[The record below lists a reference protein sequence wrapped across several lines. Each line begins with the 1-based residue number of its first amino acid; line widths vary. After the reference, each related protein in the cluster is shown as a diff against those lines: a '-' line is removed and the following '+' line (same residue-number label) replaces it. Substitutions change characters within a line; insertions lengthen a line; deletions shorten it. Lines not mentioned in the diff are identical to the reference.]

1 MRPIDWFAAFAGSGI
16 VGWYLKLKGAQEWGI
31 FLLAWIFIGTLVYR
45 YTGIQ
50 THAGYYIGLEK
61 DPQYPDLFVRQ

>member
-1 MRPIDWFAAFAGSGI
+1 MRLVDWFAAFAGSGI
-16 VGWYLKLKGAQEWGI
+16 VGWALNLKEPQEWI
-31 FLLAWIFIGTLVYR
+31 LFLVAWIFIGTLIYQ

-50 THAGYYIGLEK
+50 THAGYYLGLEK